1 MAEDNTSSDSLP
13 ERGRRF
19 TRAFAS
25 PDSLWRRAV
34 LPGLHAW
41 RPRTATNSPSL
52 SPREVGATG
61 EKTAESF
68 LKRRG
73 YKILARNV
81 RSRYGEI
88 DIIARKDR
96 GLVFVEVRTRR
107 GSAFGTPEESVTS
120 AKRERLVALAESYL
134 QSLEKMPSSWRIDL
148 VAVELDREG
157 RTSTVRHIE
166 NVVEGGCWRE
176 SWADRASA

>member
-1 MAEDNTSSDSLP
+1 LAE
-13 ERGRRF
+13 RIKRF
-19 TRAFAS
+19 ARMSAS
-25 PDSLWRRAV
+25 PDSMWRRA
-34 LPGLHAW
+34 GLQGRHAR
-41 RPRTATNSPSL
+41 RPPTVTTSAPL
-52 SPREVGATG
+52 SRREVGATG

-73 YKILARNV
+73 YKILERNV

-88 DIIARKDR
+88 DIIAREDR
-96 GLVFVEVRTRR
+96 CLVFVEVRTRR
-107 GSAFGTPEESVTS
+107 GSEFGTPEESVTS
-120 AKRERLVALAESYL
+120 AKRGRLVALAESYL